1 MITWLK
7 SEQTLSN
14 KTLFQLLDIMYALL
28 IDSVLKT
35 DPNFVVDWVEIGT
48 VVWLDVRQ
56 DKYIVWGGYYIY
68 L

>member
-1 MITWLK
+1 
-7 SEQTLSN
+7 
-14 KTLFQLLDIMYALL
+14 MYALL

-56 DKYIVWGGYYIY
+56 DKYNN
-68 L
+68 LPTQ

>member
-35 DPNFVVDWVEIGT
+35 DPNFVVDWVEIGI

-56 DKYIVWGGYYIY
+56 DKYNN
-68 L
+68 LPTQ